1 MKNHHIMIIAGEA
14 SGDMRAAGLAI
25 ALKKLEPSIRLNG
38 IGGTYMREAGVEC
51 FTDITELA
59 VIGIAEVIKNFS
71 RIKKVFE
78 QTLKQ
83 IDATK
88 PDAVVLVD
96 YPGFNLRLAREIKKR
111 GIKIIYYISP
121 QVWAWREKRVI
132 KIKELVDRMI
142 VLFPFEQAIYSKYG
156 MKVDYVGH
164 PLVDEIIVH
173 KNQTEVLKSIGLS
186 VSKTTIGLMPG
197 SRAKE
202 VERHLPCMLE
212 AAQILFKNNQD
223 RQFILLKAS
232 SIPLKLIE
240 SIVNS
245 QKVCHCEEQSNESIV
260 KCHCEEQRN
269 ESIVKCHCEE
279 QRDEAIVK
287 CHCEEQR
294 DEAIVKC
301 HCEEQRDEAISN
313 KKFPLK
319 IYDGP
324 TYDGI
329 NAMDT
334 AIVASGTATLETAL
348 LKKPM
353 VIIYKTSWLTY
364 AFAKAVIKIPFIGL
378 VNIVAGKKVAE
389 ELIQNDANAVKI
401 ANATESALFNQ
412 QTIED
417 LAAIKTLLGTSG
429 ASQRAAQVVLDV
441 L

>member
-260 KCHCEEQRN
+260 KCHCEEQR
-269 ESIVKCHCEE
+269 
-279 QRDEAIVK
+279 
-287 CHCEEQR
+287 
-294 DEAIVKC
+294 
-301 HCEEQRDEAISN
+301 DEAISN